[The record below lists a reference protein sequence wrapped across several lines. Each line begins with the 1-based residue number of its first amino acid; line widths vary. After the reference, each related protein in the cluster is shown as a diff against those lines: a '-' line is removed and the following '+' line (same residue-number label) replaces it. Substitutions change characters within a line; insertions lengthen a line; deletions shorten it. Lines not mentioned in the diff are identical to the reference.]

1 MHEFDS
7 CCFRAA
13 GLFDGIKRYNSW
25 AQDLAGGWFQT
36 AVTAGNFHQ
45 FNLRDKVIVSVMIE
59 RLREDQG
66 TAFPSADRLFHHCD
80 TPPAR
85 FLPGRSPFPGAARK
99 AANRTAGFLF
109 FFHGS
114 HVISGRKGRLDKADF
129 SLLPFDDLRVQ

>member
-66 TAFPSADRLFHHCD
+66 TAFPSADRLFHH
-80 TPPAR
+80 
-85 FLPGRSPFPGAARK
+85 F
-99 AANRTAGFLF
+99 F
-109 FFHGS
+109 FFHCDPARPFTARS
-114 HVISGRKGRLDKADF
+114 LTVSWCRSQGR
-129 SLLPFDDLRVQ
+129 

>member
-66 TAFPSADRLFHHCD
+66 TAFPSADRLFHH
-80 TPPAR
+80 
-85 FLPGRSPFPGAARK
+85 
-99 AANRTAGFLF
+99 F
-109 FFHGS
+109 FFF
-114 HVISGRKGRLDKADF
+114 F
-129 SLLPFDDLRVQ
+129 SL